1 MKLFRAGLPEIDTD
15 DGTVGPPPSVPVRQ
29 VLEFTRTRTT
39 GSPLVNGDAP
49 ADAVPHSINAKPEVE
64 A

>member
-1 MKLFRAGLPEIDTD
+1 MKVYTPGLPTYDTQT
-15 DGTVGPPPSVPVRQ
+15 GEVWPTPSAPEKQ
-29 VLEFTRTRTT
+29 VLQFTRTRTG

-49 ADAVPHSINAKPEVE
+49 APVPHSITDKPEVE

>member
-1 MKLFRAGLPEIDTD
+1 MKIFRAGLPEIDTD
-15 DGTVGPPPSVPVRQ
+15 EGTVGPTPSVPVRQ

-49 ADAVPHSINAKPEVE
+49 AETPHAINTKPEVE